1 MLLNLLW
8 TFYLKILKK
17 KDIFFHKNIDKS
29 APNQHIILE
38 TDVSQNQAWSM
49 KLYKYKKDGWIYEVK

>member
-1 MLLNLLW
+1 MLLNLLLN
-8 TFYLKILKK
+8 FSSKDSEKK

-29 APNQHIILE
+29 EPNQHIILE

-49 KLYKYKKDGWIYEVK
+49 KLYK

>member
-1 MLLNLLW
+1 MLLN
-8 TFYLKILKK
+8 FSSKDSKK